1 VYILVCYIKVTLH
14 IAGAAAHKPV
24 PNCGNITIAAA
35 SQLKLAAV
43 LFSELA
49 EKPVRINEVMYN
61 SKSIKTSVM
70 QGLFGASLS

>member
-1 VYILVCYIKVTLH
+1 MLGFKSSCHYVCYDIV
-14 IAGAAAHKPV
+14 GAAAYTPI

-49 EKPVRINEVMYN
+49 EKPVRINEV
-61 SKSIKTSVM
+61 KTSIIA
-70 QGLFGASLS
+70 GA